1 MTLVRA
7 LAGLVLGTLVLA
19 GVVVWT
25 GASQVSGKAFDAE
38 VYAGALSEAGAY
50 ERVYTEVLGGPE
62 GETWLRELTGEGLPV
77 EPGELVGMAR
87 RLAPPA
93 YLQGQVEGNLRRA
106 AAYFRGETERL
117 DLYLELEEPLAAVT
131 PLVLDYLGS
140 RIDRLEVVELELPA
154 EVGELLEAVSEVAAG
169 TVEERV
175 DAVELVVAEV
185 EMAASDVNR
194 MARETAAADVGRAAR
209 DVAAADVGGAAEEAA
224 ARDVEG
230 ITREAAAE
238 RKEAA
243 GDGFL
248 PRGLPELEALAA
260 DLGDLE
266 VLAGYEERLQ
276 QGEEEARKVFEELE
290 VEEDIE
296 GLSEEERGAL
306 LRAAAEER
314 VREAVREAGEEY
326 QGRLR
331 EELDDLLA
339 GGELVIPS
347 NSFIPEPL
355 RGEIFDLALPR
366 LSERLE
372 LPAGAAENLEAA
384 GPELRERFVAGDDR
398 EFVKGFALAIAGPV
412 VEQGVADLAAEA
424 GLDERGRWQLL
435 PAVAEG
441 MGYAGEAELQQ
452 ELDGLRDRVNGLLR
466 LGRWLSLA
474 VIVVGSVLLGLV
486 FWPNWA
492 RGLRWPGVALLL
504 SGLAAF
510 GLGLLVRTAAPGAAA
525 EGVRALAA
533 GGNGNWPP
541 ALAGLLGEVA
551 QGAAAGL
558 LAGLGNWGL
567 GFALVGAVLLAA
579 GYWLERR
586 GRVRGTETP
595 R

>member
-38 VYAGALSEAGAY
+38 VYAGALAEAGAY

-62 GETWLRELTGEGLPV
+62 GETWLRELAGDGLPV
-77 EPGELVGMAR
+77 ELGELVGMAR

-117 DLYLELEEPLAAVT
+117 ELYLELEEPLAAVT
-131 PLVLDYLGS
+131 PLVLDYLSG

-154 EVGELLEAVSEVAAG
+154 EVGELLESVAGVAGG
-169 TVEERV
+169 TVLERV
-175 DAVELVVAEV
+175 DAVELVVTEV
-185 EMAASDVNR
+185 EMTAADVGR
-194 MARETAAADVGRAAR
+194 MAMDAAAADVGEVTEEAAVG
-209 DVAAADVGGAAEEAA
+209 DDEGITEDAAAD
-224 ARDVEG
+224 
-230 ITREAAAE
+230 RE
-238 RKEAA
+238 EAA

-266 VLAGYEERLQ
+266 VLAEYEERVQ
-276 QGEEEARKVFEELE
+276 QGEEEARKVLEELE

-306 LRAAAEER
+306 LREAAEDR

-331 EELDDLLA
+331 EELDDLLG

-355 RGEIFDLALPR
+355 RGEIFDLALSR
-366 LSERLE
+366 LTERLE

-384 GPELRERFVAGDDR
+384 EPELRERFVAGDDR
-398 EFVKGFALAIAGPV
+398 EFVKGVALAIAGPV

-441 MGYAGEAELQQ
+441 MGYAGEGELQQ

-466 LGRWLSLA
+466 LGQWLSLA
-474 VIVVGSVLLGLV
+474 VIVVGSVLLGLL
-486 FWPNWA
+486 FWPSWA

-525 EGVRALAA
+525 DVVRGLAA

-551 QGAAAGL
+551 QGTAAGL
-558 LAGLGNWGL
+558 VAGLGNWGL
-567 GFALVGAVLLAA
+567 GFALVGAVLLAL
-579 GYWLERR
+579 GYWMERR
-586 GRVRGTETP
+586 GRGAETL

>member
-38 VYAGALSEAGAY
+38 VYAGALAEAGAY

-62 GETWLRELTGEGLPV
+62 GETWLRELVGDGLPV

-117 DLYLELEEPLAAVT
+117 ELYLELEEPLAAVT
-131 PLVLDYLGS
+131 PLVLDYLGG

-154 EVGELLEAVSEVAAG
+154 EVGELLEAVAEVAGG

-175 DAVELVVAEV
+175 DAVELVVTEV
-185 EMAASDVNR
+185 EM
-194 MARETAAADVGRAAR
+194 TAADVGRMAR
-209 DVAAADVGGAAEEAA
+209 DAAAADVGGVVEETAAGDDA
-224 ARDVEG
+224 G
-230 ITREAAAE
+230 ITGDAAAE
-238 RKEAA
+238 REEAA

-260 DLGDLE
+260 DVGDLG
-266 VLAGYEERLQ
+266 VLAEYEERLQ

-290 VEEDIE
+290 VEDDIE

-306 LRAAAEER
+306 LREAAEER
-314 VREAVREAGEEY
+314 VREAVREAGEKY

-331 EELDDLLA
+331 EELDDLLG

-366 LSERLE
+366 LAERLE

-398 EFVKGFALAIAGPV
+398 EFVKGLALAIAGPV

-466 LGRWLSLA
+466 LGQWLSLA
-474 VIVVGSVLLGLV
+474 AIVVGSVLLGLL

-492 RGLRWPGVALLL
+492 RGLCWPGVALLL
-504 SGLAAF
+504 SGLAVF
-510 GLGLLVRTAAPGAAA
+510 GLGLLVRTAAPGATA
-525 EGVRALAA
+525 EGVRGLAA
-533 GGNGNWPP
+533 GGNGSWPP
-541 ALAGLLGEVA
+541 ALAGLLEEVA

-558 LAGLGNWGL
+558 VAGLGNWGL

-586 GRVRGTETP
+586 GRGMATP

>member
-7 LAGLVLGTLVLA
+7 LAGLVLGMVVLA
-19 GVVVWT
+19 GVAVWT

-38 VYAGALSEAGAY
+38 VYAGALAEAGAY

-62 GETWLRELTGEGLPV
+62 GETWLRELAGEGLPV

-93 YLQGQVEGNLRRA
+93 YLQGQMEGNLRRA

-117 DLYLELEEPLAAVT
+117 ELYLELEEPLAAVT
-131 PLVLDYLGS
+131 PLVLDYLGG
-140 RIDRLEVVELELPA
+140 RIDRLEVVELELPG
-154 EVGELLEAVSEVAAG
+154 EVGELLEAVAEVAGG

-175 DAVELVVAEV
+175 DAVGRALTEV
-185 EMAASDVNR
+185 ETAADVNR
-194 MARETAAADVGRAAR
+194 MARETAAADVGGMAR
-209 DVAAADVGGAAEEAA
+209 DAAADVVRMTEETA

-238 RKEAA
+238 REQAE

-248 PRGLPELEALAA
+248 PRGLPELETLAA
-260 DLGDLE
+260 DVGDLG
-266 VLAGYEERLQ
+266 VLAEYEERLQ

-306 LRAAAEER
+306 LREAAEDR
-314 VREAVREAGEEY
+314 VREVVREAGEEY

-435 PAVAEG
+435 LAMAEG

-474 VIVVGSVLLGLV
+474 VIVVGSVLLGLL

-567 GFALVGAVLLAA
+567 GFALLGAVLLAL
-579 GYWLERR
+579 GYWMERR
-586 GRVRGTETP
+586 RRGAETP

>member
-19 GVVVWT
+19 GVAVWT

-38 VYAGALSEAGAY
+38 VYAGALAEAEAY

-117 DLYLELEEPLAAVT
+117 ELYLELEEPLAAVT
-131 PLVLDYLGS
+131 PLVLDYLSG
-140 RIDRLEVVELELPA
+140 RIDRLEVVELELPG
-154 EVGELLEAVSEVAAG
+154 EVGELLESVAEVAGG

-175 DAVELVVAEV
+175 DAVERVVAEV
-185 EMAASDVNR
+185 E
-194 MARETAAADVGRAAR
+194 TAAG
-209 DVAAADVGGAAEEAA
+209 DVGGMARDTAAGDVVRMTEETA

-238 RKEAA
+238 REEAA

-248 PRGLPELEALAA
+248 PRGLSELETLAA
-260 DLGDLE
+260 DVGDLE
-266 VLAGYEERLQ
+266 ILAEYEERLQ

-306 LRAAAEER
+306 LREAAEDR

-398 EFVKGFALAIAGPV
+398 EFVKGLALAIAGPV

-435 PAVAEG
+435 PAMAEG

-466 LGRWLSLA
+466 LGQWLSLA
-474 VIVVGSVLLGLV
+474 VVIVGSVLLGLL
-486 FWPNWA
+486 FWSNWA
-492 RGLRWPGVALLL
+492 RGLRWTGVALLL

-525 EGVRALAA
+525 EGVRGLAA
-533 GGNGNWPP
+533 SGNGNWPP

-567 GFALVGAVLLAA
+567 GFALLGAVLLAL

-586 GRVRGTETP
+586 RRGTETP

>member
-38 VYAGALSEAGAY
+38 VYAGALAEAGAY

-62 GETWLRELTGEGLPV
+62 GETWLGEMVGDGLPV
-77 EPGELVGMAR
+77 ESGELVGMAR

-117 DLYLELEEPLAAVT
+117 ELYLELEEPLAAVT
-131 PLVLDYLGS
+131 PLVLDYLGG

-154 EVGELLEAVSEVAAG
+154 EVGELLESVAEVAAG

-175 DAVELVVAEV
+175 DAVELVVTEV
-185 EMAASDVNR
+185 EM
-194 MARETAAADVGRAAR
+194 T
-209 DVAAADVGGAAEEAA
+209 AADVGGMARDAAGDVGGVAEEAA
-224 ARDVEG
+224 AGDDAG
-230 ITREAAAE
+230 ITE
-238 RKEAA
+238 EAA

-248 PRGLPELEALAA
+248 PRGLPELEELAA
-260 DLGDLE
+260 DVGDLE
-266 VLAGYEERLQ
+266 ILAEYEERLQ

-306 LRAAAEER
+306 LREAAEER

-331 EELDDLLA
+331 EELDDLLG

-366 LSERLE
+366 LAERLE

-398 EFVKGFALAIAGPV
+398 EFVKGLALAIAGPV

-424 GLDERGRWQLL
+424 GLDERGRWQAL

-441 MGYAGEAELQQ
+441 MGYGGEAELQQ

-466 LGRWLSLA
+466 LGQWLSLVV
-474 VIVVGSVLLGLV
+474 VIVGLVLLGLL

-492 RGLRWPGVALLL
+492 RGLRWLGVALLL

-510 GLGLLVRTAAPGAAA
+510 GLGLLVRTAAPGVTA
-525 EGVRALAA
+525 EGVRGLIA
-533 GGNGNWPP
+533 GGEGNWPP

-551 QGAAAGL
+551 QGAATGL

-567 GFALVGAVLLAA
+567 GFALLGAVLLAL
-579 GYWLERR
+579 GYWMERR
-586 GRVRGTETP
+586 GRGAETP
-595 R
+595 G